1 MPMVHPLVFIRPML
15 HLIHAKV
22 PGRTRYKLAALYRA
36 PDLQVY
42 LERELLRVDKVHTVK
57 ANPLTRSITITAEP
71 SFTPAA
77 ITHQLNHLLADYQ
90 QQTHADIHPLSMTT
104 TPHPQGAHSEPSQPD
119 IQWHGQTIE
128 AVISAQHTDRHQGLS
143 AQEASQRLEQYGA
156 NRLTAIS
163 QRSDLAM
170 VIEQFTTWPV
180 GLLSTAALLSLAT
193 GSPID
198 TVVIMGVVGINTI
211 IGYVTESQSERIIQS
226 LQQDQNPTARVIR
239 NGQASW
245 VDAAEIVPG
254 DLLLLQSGQ
263 MVAADARLIDANNLT
278 VDESTL
284 TGESLPVGKQSQPI
298 ALDTPLAE
306 QSNRVF
312 KGTLITSG
320 RGQAVVVGTG
330 QHTEIGKIQN
340 LVGTTAVEDTPLQQQ
355 LADVSGQLVLLCG
368 GVCAAIFGVNVL
380 RGYGLLHGLKHSI
393 SLAVAAV
400 PEGLPAVATTTLA
413 LGIQNM
419 RQRKILIRTL
429 NAVESLGSVQVI
441 CLDKTGTIT
450 QNQMVVQQVY
460 LATGPLVCQEGTLPD
475 QVQAQTNSEV
485 PSALKKLLEVGVLCS
500 ESEVVRQLDD
510 SIEVRGSPT
519 ESALIQLALGAR
531 VDVQSLRQQYPMTT
545 IQLRTD
551 NRNIM
556 STLHQCPDATRWIAA
571 KGSPKEILQRCT
583 HWMKDSTVQ
592 PLTATDREELNQ
604 ANHQLAGQ
612 ALRVLALAYRE
623 LQDDEADGEHDLIW
637 LGLVGMADPI
647 RTGVPSLMT
656 AFHRAGIDTVMLT
669 GDQRSTARAIGQQL
683 NLSRNGELTILDAHD
698 LSQLGREEIQQRV
711 RKVDIFARIS
721 PADKLQIVRALQ
733 SANKIVAMTG
743 DGINDTPALKA
754 ANVGLAMGSGKSE
767 GVHDV
772 ADVVIQ
778 DDNLSTLIDAVSQG
792 RTIYTN
798 IRKSVHFLLATNLSE
813 IIVVA
818 ISTLAGLGEPLNAI
832 QLLWLNL
839 VTDIFP
845 GLGLAL
851 EPPEADVLEQ
861 APRPPD
867 ERIIKTSD
875 FQRITWEASVIAVCA
890 LAAYGYALTQYGIG
904 PKSST
909 VVFMSLTIGQVLHTF
924 SCRAES
930 RRWLSVKPLPRN
942 PYVEAAIAGS
952 LALQLL
958 PLVLPGLGQLLKV
971 VPLEGKAYWVIA
983 LAAVLPLLI
992 NELTKSTSD
1001 RLRLPQAKA
1010 ACILKDIENHP

>member
-1 MPMVHPLVFIRPML
+1 
-15 HLIHAKV
+15 
-22 PGRTRYKLAALYRA
+22 
-36 PDLQVY
+36 
-42 LERELLRVDKVHTVK
+42 
-57 ANPLTRSITITAEP
+57 
-71 SFTPAA
+71 
-77 ITHQLNHLLADYQ
+77 
-90 QQTHADIHPLSMTT
+90 MTT
-104 TPHPQGAHSEPSQPD
+104 VPQAKGFPHEPPQPD
-119 IQWHGQTIE
+119 TPWHGQTTDAIL
-128 AVISAQHTDRHQGLS
+128 AAQKTDPHQGLS
-143 AQEASQRLEQYGA
+143 TQEASQRLEQYGA
-156 NRLTAIS
+156 NRLTAGS

-170 VIEQFTTWPV
+170 VVEQFTTWPV

-198 TVVIMGVVGINTI
+198 AVVIMGVVGINAV
-211 IGYVTESQSERIIQS
+211 IGYGTESQSERIIRS
-226 LQQDQNPTARVIR
+226 LQQDQKPTARVLR
-239 NGQASW
+239 NGQAIW

-263 MVAADARLIDANNLT
+263 TIAADARLIDTDNLT

-284 TGESLPVGKQSQPI
+284 TGESLPVSKQSHPI
-298 ALDTPLAE
+298 APETPLAE

-312 KGTLITSG
+312 QGTLIASG

-330 QHTEIGKIQN
+330 QYTEIGKIQK
-340 LVGTTAVEDTPLQQQ
+340 LVGTTVAEETPLQRQ
-355 LADVSGQLVLLCG
+355 LAEVSGQLVLLCG
-368 GVCAAIFGVNVL
+368 GVCAAIFAVGAL
-380 RGYGLLHGLKHSI
+380 RGYGLVHGLKNSI

-413 LGIQNM
+413 LGIQTM
-419 RQRKILIRTL
+419 RRRKILIRAL
-429 NAVESLGSVQVI
+429 NAVEALGSVQVI

-450 QNQMVVQQVY
+450 QNQMVAQQIY
-460 LATGPLVCQEGTLPD
+460 LATGPLVGEDGILPGERPG
-475 QVQAQTNSEV
+475 QPNGEKSL
-485 PSALKKLLEVGVLCS
+485 ALKKLLEVGVLCS
-500 ESEVVRQLDD
+500 ESEIVGREGGAV
-510 SIEVRGSPT
+510 EVKGSPT
-519 ESALIQLALGAR
+519 ENALILLALGEKL
-531 VDVQSLRQQYPMTT
+531 DVQNLRQQYPTTT
-545 IQLRTD
+545 IHLRTD

-556 STLHQCPDATRWIAA
+556 STLHRCPNGTQLVAA

-583 HWMKDSTVQ
+583 HWVKDSTVH
-592 PLTATDREELNQ
+592 PLTAADREALNC
-604 ANHQLAGQ
+604 ANHQLADQ

-623 LQDDEADGEHDLIW
+623 LKEGETDGEQDLTW

-647 RTGVPSLMT
+647 RTGVPELMA

-698 LSQLGREEIQQRV
+698 LAKLKDDEVKQQAS
-711 RKVDIFARIS
+711 KVDIFARIS

-778 DDNLSTLIDAVSQG
+778 DDNLSTLMDAVSQG

-798 IRKSVHFLLATNLSE
+798 IRKAVHFLLATNLSE

-818 ISTLAGLGEPLNAI
+818 IATLAGLGEPLNAI

-845 GLGLAL
+845 ALGLAL

-861 APRPPD
+861 APRPAG
-867 ERIIKTSD
+867 ERIIKSSD
-875 FQRITWEASVIAVCA
+875 FRRITWEASVISAGA
-890 LAAYGYALTQYGIG
+890 LAAYGYALAQYGMG

-909 VVFMSLTIGQVLHTF
+909 VAFMGLTIGQVLHTF
-924 SCRAES
+924 SCRSET
-930 RRWLSVKPLPRN
+930 RRWFGLKPLPRN
-942 PYVEAAIAGS
+942 PYVDAAIAGS

-971 VPLEGKAYWVIA
+971 APLEGKDYWVIA
-983 LAAVLPLLI
+983 LAAVLPLLV
-992 NELTKSTSD
+992 NEATKSLGNPATGSQGA
-1001 RLRLPQAKA
+1001 LTEPQN
-1010 ACILKDIENHP
+1010 LNDIERGIL